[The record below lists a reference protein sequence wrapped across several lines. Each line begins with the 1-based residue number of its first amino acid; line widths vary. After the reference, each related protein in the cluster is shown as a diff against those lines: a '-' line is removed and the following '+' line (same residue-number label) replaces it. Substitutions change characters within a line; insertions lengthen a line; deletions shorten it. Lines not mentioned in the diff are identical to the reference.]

1 MKCHVTVGNWG
12 KCVIGPLFQYRD
24 PETQGEGRLVCI
36 IAQGTLE
43 RGKTENPILIA
54 QNQSAEGRE
63 TVSTH

>member
-12 KCVIGPLFQYRD
+12 KCVAGTLFEYRD
-24 PETQGEGRLVCI
+24 PEIQGEGRLICI

-43 RGKTENPILIA
+43 REKTESPILIA
-54 QNQSAEGRE
+54 QNQSAEGRK